1 MSKYLMKSA
10 AAFVLGLAAT
20 ACSHDFDFVVQ
31 EEQKALDNAQATLGF
46 YIPEDQDWKM
56 SSEANVDLVIP
67 GDANESYTVMV
78 FSNNPL
84 EDGIGYYL
92 TKETLKGGQKLSADI
107 SYPAHLKSLVIG
119 ITDNNNVTTYKSA
132 SVNNG
137 QITALSDIGSTSAV
151 RTRAVKVNYSLVE
164 HTPSYPN
171 APEQPTFSEEVVMP
185 TTYKNTLAEAKTIPG
200 IAPLTSS
207 YTSGGTYYI
216 EAKNWDNNKPNA
228 VDIQNNPLTI
238 YFDGN
243 ITFYGNNE
251 QNSQTTYCVTT
262 GSTLTLLKVRNG
274 LTVYLAP
281 GATLDLT
288 KHEGGG
294 TATFQNVNSAIYVN
308 EGSTVKAVTLELVGG
323 TKVRNEGTIEVDN
336 LSINGQNQTN
346 SVLWNEGTLKVK
358 ETIALFNQNGALINR
373 DELTA
378 QTLDMKSGGQFL
390 NDEDAEVLI
399 KGTSYITNTNSQW
412 QNKGEYKTGDI
423 EIKNTIKVFNNCK
436 LTVTSEGTNGTGTF
450 TFGSGEHAAFVLD
463 GHASVKTET
472 FIWGTDCDFYM
483 KDYSMIDVEGQFIAK
498 NNNKNWG
505 LHGLGSG
512 YSVLKAGAIVL
523 DEGDTGGQSRMNYWG
538 KIFVDTN
545 THFNQGFVDQKGP
558 NEPYDQPYY
567 YYTTG
572 EKKTVMFKFLED
584 PCPITEPITGEC
596 HHGYTPPTVVEPAV
610 WSYAFEDNRAR
621 CDFDMNDVVL
631 RVNVNKDDDSKFDV
645 TLVAAGCEYDNYVY
659 LGDNLITW
667 ANGSEVHDALGAD
680 KGQMINTGRGVSK
693 TPVTVTIP
701 RNGSNPESAPFKI
714 WPYKKDGE
722 FGNTEDQKETTPI
735 PITQLEGS
743 GKAPLGIIVP
753 NKWAWPT
760 ERTIITEAYSQFV
773 KWATNAVH
781 VEATDWYNHPTN
793 GKVVFIQ

>member
-1 MSKYLMKSA
+1 MKSA
-10 AAFVLGLAAT
+10 AAIVLGLAAT
-20 ACSHDFDFVVQ
+20 ACSHDFDVVVQ

-56 SSEANVDLVIP
+56 SSEANVDLIIP
-67 GDANESYTVMV
+67 GNANESYTVMV

-151 RTRAVKVNYSLVE
+151 RTRAVEVNYSLVE

-288 KHEGGG
+288 KHENG

-390 NDEDAEVLI
+390 NDEEAEVLI
-399 KGTSYITNTNSQW
+399 KGTSYITNTNSKW

-498 NNNKNWG
+498 NNNKKWG

-512 YSVLKAGAIVL
+512 
-523 DEGDTGGQSRMNYWG
+523 
-538 KIFVDTN
+538 
-545 THFNQGFVDQKGP
+545 
-558 NEPYDQPYY
+558 
-567 YYTTG
+567 
-572 EKKTVMFKFLED
+572 
-584 PCPITEPITGEC
+584 
-596 HHGYTPPTVVEPAV
+596 
-610 WSYAFEDNRAR
+610 
-621 CDFDMNDVVL
+621 
-631 RVNVNKDDDSKFDV
+631 
-645 TLVAAGCEYDNYVY
+645 
-659 LGDNLITW
+659 
-667 ANGSEVHDALGAD
+667 
-680 KGQMINTGRGVSK
+680 
-693 TPVTVTIP
+693 
-701 RNGSNPESAPFKI
+701 
-714 WPYKKDGE
+714 
-722 FGNTEDQKETTPI
+722 
-735 PITQLEGS
+735 
-743 GKAPLGIIVP
+743 
-753 NKWAWPT
+753 
-760 ERTIITEAYSQFV
+760 
-773 KWATNAVH
+773 
-781 VEATDWYNHPTN
+781 
-793 GKVVFIQ
+793 

>member
-1 MSKYLMKSA
+1 MKSVA
-10 AAFVLGLAAT
+10 AIVLGLAVT
-20 ACSHDFDFVVQ
+20 ACSHEFDVV
-31 EEQKALDNAQATLGF
+31 EKVEQQSIDNAQATLGF

-56 SSEANVDLVIP
+56 SSEATINFTIP
-67 GDANESYTVMV
+67 GNASEAYTVMV

-92 TKETLKGGQKLSADI
+92 KKQTLYGGQNLTTDVV
-107 SYPAHLKSLVIG
+107 YPAHLKSLFIG
-119 ITDNNNVTTYKSA
+119 ITDSNNRTIYKSA

-137 QITALSDIGSTSAV
+137 QITALSDIGNSSAV
-151 RTRAVKVNYSLVE
+151 RTRTVEVNYSLVE

-171 APEQPTFSEEVVMP
+171 APEQPEFSEEVVMP
-185 TTYKNTLAEAKTIPG
+185 TTYKNTLTEVKQIPG
-200 IAPLTSS
+200 IEPLSS
-207 YTSGGTYYI
+207 NYTSGGTYYV
-216 EAKNWDNNKPNA
+216 EEENWDNNNPYA

-251 QNSQTTYCVTT
+251 QNSASTYCVTEN
-262 GSTLTLLKVRNG
+262 STLTLLKVRNG

-288 KHEGGG
+288 KHENG

-308 EGSTVKAVTLELVGG
+308 EGSTVKAVNLELVGG

-390 NDEDAEVLI
+390 NDEEAEVLI

-412 QNKGEYKTGDI
+412 QNKGEYTTGDI

-436 LTVTSEGTNGTGTF
+436 LTVTSEGTNGTGTL

-463 GHASVKTET
+463 GYASVKTDK

-483 KDYSMIDVEGQFIAK
+483 KDYSMIDVKAQFIAK

-512 YSVLKAGAIVL
+512 YSVLKAGSIVL

-538 KIFVDTN
+538 NIYVDTD
-545 THFNQGFVDQKGP
+545 THFAQGFVDQKGP

-572 EKKTVMFKFLED
+572 EKKTVMFKIFDD
-584 PCPITEPITGEC
+584 PCPITSPITGNC
-596 HHGYTPPTVVEPAV
+596 HHGYTPPTIVEPSV
-610 WSYAFEDNRAR
+610 WSYAFEDNRVR

-631 RVNVNKDDDSKFDV
+631 RVNINKNDDSKFDV

-659 LGDNLITW
+659 LGEDTTPIQW
-667 ANGSEVHDALGAD
+667 ANGSEVHDALGAA

-701 RNGSNPESAPFKI
+701 RNGYNPDSAPFKI
-714 WPYKKDGE
+714 WPYKKNGE
-722 FGNTEDQKETTPI
+722 FGNTADQKETSPI
-735 PITQLEGS
+735 PVTQLEGS

-760 ERTIITEAYSQFV
+760 ERTIITEAYSEFV

-793 GKVVFIQ
+793 GKVVTIQ